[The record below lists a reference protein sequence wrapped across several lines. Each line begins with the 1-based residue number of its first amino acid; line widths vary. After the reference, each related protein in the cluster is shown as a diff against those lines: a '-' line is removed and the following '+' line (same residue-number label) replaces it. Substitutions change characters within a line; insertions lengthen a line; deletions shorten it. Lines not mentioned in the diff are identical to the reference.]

1 MIGYFSQALPMRV
14 RFASDMSVAALLHSV
29 SATVLNAF
37 DHQDVPLESLVLD
50 LQRQAGT
57 PSHAPLFRAVL
68 TMQDAGAAGLRLGDA
83 ETTPVELETSGTKFD
98 LTLLATDGPHGIE
111 LSLWYR
117 TDLFSSRYAERFLA
131 HLRRVLEQM
140 VEDPTR
146 SLSDVSLL
154 TADERGEIASA
165 NDTATEVGD
174 PVTVAELFA
183 RQASRVPTRTAVV
196 ASATDGSI
204 NETSFES
211 LRAQANRIA
220 HRLLALGLQGNAPV
234 GLLLDRSSDAIAGL
248 LGILEAGG
256 AYVPLSVDAPPA
268 RLATQLGECGARL
281 VVTTGS
287 LVERLPASVQSVA
300 LDRDATLLAAL
311 PTSAPDRRGSP
322 QDIAYIL
329 YTSGSTGTPKGV
341 AVTNANAVN
350 YARAVS
356 RVLAGKDG
364 LAAVDGWHFGMV
376 STLSADLGNTSLLPA
391 LLGGGTLHVLGREQ
405 ASEPARFADYVSLHP
420 LDVLKIT
427 PNHLAAL
434 AAGRQGN
441 ALAALLPARW
451 VVTGGEAFRLE
462 LAEVLLGA
470 RRCRVLNH
478 YGPTETTV
486 GACTFEVTSESLDV
500 ARRAGAG
507 TVPIGGPLANVH
519 AHVADVHGNEQPPEI
534 PGELLIGGAGVASG
548 YFRRPELTAERF
560 VAWREENDTER
571 VYRTG
576 DRVRRLLGGA
586 IEFLGRT
593 DDQVKVRGHRV
604 EPGDVTDALCSHPG
618 VAHAA
623 VVALNDELVAYAV
636 PKAAGYAVSHG
647 DRPSVENL
655 RAHLAAQLPEYML
668 PRAIVLLDALPLTSN
683 GKVDRSKLP
692 SPDAVAAGGDG
703 YVEPRTDTERQLA
716 AIWTEVLRRDRV
728 GLTDNFLALG
738 GHSLLAIR
746 MLGKISKSFGVRLP
760 LRLLFENATVEGLAS
775 AIERAKA

>member
-1 MIGYFSQALPMRV
+1 
-14 RFASDMSVAALLHSV
+14 
-29 SATVLNAF
+29 
-37 DHQDVPLESLVLD
+37 
-50 LQRQAGT
+50 
-57 PSHAPLFRAVL
+57 
-68 TMQDAGAAGLRLGDA
+68 
-83 ETTPVELETSGTKFD
+83 
-98 LTLLATDGPHGIE
+98 
-111 LSLWYR
+111 
-117 TDLFSSRYAERFLA
+117 
-131 HLRRVLEQM
+131 M

-604 EPGDVTDALCSHPG
+604 EPGDVTHALCSHPG

-728 GLTDNFLALG
+728 GLTDKFLALG